1 VLRNYGRFYSKKAL
15 MSYPWQK
22 DPFKRRYLMG
32 CLRAFAKTTFNKTF
46 YDLGRI
52 NFGATGANV
61 DFDFDEDK
69 VFTREQLRTLSEAR
83 PELAADVDYAGSV
96 PIRGHEAPRPQDE
109 SIRAC

>member
-1 VLRNYGRFYSKKAL
+1 V
-15 MSYPWQK
+15 
-22 DPFKRRYLMG
+22 
-32 CLRAFAKTTFNKTF
+32 
-46 YDLGRI
+46 

-96 PIRGHEAPRPQDE
+96 PVLGSAPPRPQDE
-109 SIRAC
+109 AVRAC